1 MQQPEAMAPTAIE
14 AAEQTPGNTSLLPGH
29 SSSSRAANWNS
40 GDPTDGKDKYE
51 FASGYPFTCRI
62 EIFIEAIYLV
72 GLMLLAAYLIVWYVA
87 GSFNLVVLG
96 ISSGDMPK
104 ALHQLIAFP
113 ITGLMGGTMFGLKWQ
128 YRVAA
133 RGWWHRDRR
142 VWRLCSP
149 WLSAALAMMIGIAI
163 DGGLLGLSFSHDA
176 ANATSTLLS
185 IGFITGYFADSALA
199 KLQDIASVV
208 FSTKPE
214 PSK

>member
-1 MQQPEAMAPTAIE
+1 MALTGPEAANKSREEMP
-14 AAEQTPGNTSLLPGH
+14 LLTGA
-29 SSSSRAANWNS
+29 RTDFQQENWNPA
-40 GDPTDGKDKYE
+40 DPTDGKNKYE
-51 FASGYPFTCRI
+51 FSSGYPFMCRI
-62 EIFIEAIYLV
+62 EIFLEAMYLV
-72 GLMLLAAYLIVWYVA
+72 VLMVLAAYLVIWYVA
-87 GSFNLVVLG
+87 GSFPLVG
-96 ISSGDMPK
+96 IGVCGADLPK
-104 ALHQLIAFP
+104 AVHQLIAFP

-163 DGGLLGLSFSHDA
+163 DGGLLGLSFSHEA

-185 IGFITGYFADSALA
+185 VGFVTGYFADSALA

-214 PSK
+214 RPK